1 MVDLVGT
8 TRVGSARSRRA
19 ARLDVTQPVPANY
32 KWIALFVSTLGM
44 LMATIDGSITLI
56 ALPDIFRGI
65 GIDPLVSGNS
75 FYLLWMILG
84 FLVVTSVLVV
94 SFGRLGDIYGRVRI
108 YNLGFAVFTFFSLA
122 LTVTWLNGHPAGI
135 WLIVMRIFQG
145 VGAAMLM
152 ANSAAILTDAFP
164 AGKRGMAM
172 GINQAAAFS
181 GSFIGLVLGGV
192 LAPINWRLIFL
203 VSVPVGV
210 LGTAMG
216 YLLLRELSPRRPARI
231 DWPGNITFALGLI
244 LIMVGI
250 TYGIEPYGGH
260 AMGWTNPV
268 VLSCSSVGVV
278 LLVVFGIIETRV
290 EEPMFRL
297 QLFKIRAFSAGLF
310 ASLLAALS
318 RGGLMFML
326 IIWLQGIWLPLH
338 GYTFERTPLW
348 AGIAILPLTAGLL
361 IAGPISG
368 VLSDR
373 FGARLFASGGMV
385 GSAMCFLLLEFVPVD
400 FPYPLF
406 AVLLFFTGVFM
417 ASFGSPN
424 RAAVMSSL
432 PAEYRGVGSGMN
444 TTFQNSA
451 QVLSIGIFFSLI
463 ISGLSASL
471 PQSLYHGLV
480 AHGVPNATAHQ
491 VSQLPPV
498 STLFAALLGYNP
510 IQHLVGPHV
519 LSQLSQSQ
527 QATLTGRSFFPS
539 LIAGPFKSGLR
550 AAFDFAIVASLLAAV
565 ASWSRGNDMPDA
577 SADSMASLPSIE
589 SESSKRTETNPESAN
604 EPARV

>member
-1 MVDLVGT
+1 M
-8 TRVGSARSRRA
+8 
-19 ARLDVTQPVPANY
+19 
-32 KWIALFVSTLGM
+32 
-44 LMATIDGSITLI
+44 
-56 ALPDIFRGI
+56 
-65 GIDPLVSGNS
+65 
-75 FYLLWMILG
+75 
-84 FLVVTSVLVV
+84 
-94 SFGRLGDIYGRVRI
+94 
-108 YNLGFAVFTFFSLA
+108 
-122 LTVTWLNGHPAGI
+122 
-135 WLIVMRIFQG
+135 
-145 VGAAMLM
+145 
-152 ANSAAILTDAFP
+152 
-164 AGKRGMAM
+164 
-172 GINQAAAFS
+172 
-181 GSFIGLVLGGV
+181 LGGV

-203 VSVPVGV
+203 VSVPVGL
-210 LGTAMG
+210 LGTLMG
-216 YLLLRELSPRRPARI
+216 YLLLRELSPRQPARI

-268 VLSCSSVGVV
+268 VLSCFFVGLV
-278 LLVVFGIIETRV
+278 LLVSFGIIETRV

-361 IAGPISG
+361 IAGPVSG

-373 FGARLFASGGMV
+373 FGARIFASGGMV
-385 GSAMCFLLLEFVPVD
+385 GTAVCFLLLEFLPVD

-406 AVLLFFTGVFM
+406 ALLLFLTGLSM

-424 RAAVMSSL
+424 RAAVMSSI

-444 TTFQNSA
+444 TFQNSA

-463 ISGLSASL
+463 ILGLSASL
-471 PQSLYHGLV
+471 PQSLSQGLA
-480 AHGVPNATAHQ
+480 AHGVPSGTAHQ

-498 STLFAALLGYNP
+498 ATLFAALLGYNP
-510 IQHLVGPHV
+510 IQHLIGPHV

-527 QATLTGRSFFPS
+527 QAVLTGRSFFP
-539 LIAGPFKSGLR
+539 P
-550 AAFDFAIVASLLAAV
+550 
-565 ASWSRGNDMPDA
+565 
-577 SADSMASLPSIE
+577 
-589 SESSKRTETNPESAN
+589 
-604 EPARV
+604 